1 MKVKFAILL
10 GIQTALLIGMFA
22 YATIQKIE
30 AQKERTLRED
40 QQLAA
45 ERLREQSGK
54 EIEMLKEKLKNCPQ

>member
-45 ERLREQSGK
+45 ERLREQYGK